1 MRHPEPKILIE
12 YKTKVYPEICHTCEY
27 YDSDGLC
34 LKFRMEPPEDFAA
47 THQACP
53 EWFVLVP
60 F

>member
-27 YDSDGLC
+27 YNSDGLC
-34 LKFRMEPPEDFAA
+34 MKFRMEPPEDFAA

>member
-27 YDSDGLC
+27 YNSDGLC

>member
-1 MRHPEPKILIE
+1 MRHPEPKILTE
-12 YKTKVYPEICHTCEY
+12 YKAKVYPEICHTCEY
-27 YDSDGLC
+27 YDQDGMC
-34 LKFRMEPPEDFAA
+34 MKFRMEPPEDFAA